1 MGSGTKPEVI
11 HEAPSPFGTVF
22 VVDEGDERSL
32 RFDSPHGS
40 RQSVFLKS
48 DPLAVPLSYVRVAMA
63 GLAFTQGRS
72 RVLVVGLGGGTFPML
87 LHQLLPRVVV
97 DVVEINPVVV
107 EIARRFFSLRGN
119 SRLRI
124 AVEDGARFLGQEG
137 PHYDLIFLDAFS
149 EHGTPGH
156 LKEFPF
162 FEAARRRLAPG
173 GVGVLN
179 IAFEEP
185 RGLAERIE
193 TFARAFEDCALLR
206 GSSESNNTLGVGTLE
221 PVPPE
226 PLFWQQLKQLS
237 RELGFPALTRSVVSF
252 ERATR
257 RETSTREGHERA
269 FPLLTGGREDPSSS
283 DP

>member
-1 MGSGTKPEVI
+1 MVGGMGLGAEPAVI

-32 RFDSPHGS
+32 RFGSPRGS
-40 RQSVFLKS
+40 RQSVILKS
-48 DPLAVPLSYVRVAMA
+48 DPLAVPLSYVRVGMA

-97 DVVEINPVVV
+97 DVVELNPVVV
-107 EIARRFFSLRGN
+107 EVARRFFGLREG

-124 AVEDGARFLGQEG
+124 AVEDGAHFLGREG
-137 PHYDLIFLDAFS
+137 PPYDFIFLDAFS
-149 EHGTPGH
+149 ASGTPDH
-156 LKEFPF
+156 LKESLFLGDV
-162 FEAARRRLAPG
+162 RRRLAPG
-173 GVGVLN
+173 GAAVLN

-185 RGLAERIE
+185 RGVAERIE

-206 GSSESNNTLGVGTLE
+206 GSVESNNTLCVGTLE

-226 PLFWQQLKQLS
+226 PLFWQRLKQLA

-252 ERATR
+252 ERPSGGAQVKLR
-257 RETSTREGHERA
+257 RRA
-269 FPLLTGGREDPSSS
+269 RAGPRG
-283 DP
+283 